1 MHNKKAIRAL
11 TSSYSHFDK
20 VVEDYYHLDPII
32 KRAMMRASSSVVS
45 IKTRAG
51 KELLHIGSGTIIEYD
66 EHYGCASVLTSA
78 SLLQAPGVAG
88 FLPSDLKVEI
98 YLFNGELYEGQ
109 VLFFDFCYNVA
120 TIKIMSSKFLSTA
133 SIRDVTDSLELVSKK
148 PVLSRCQHLPNTSM
162 PFNLSPGKLVIAL
175 GRDCGDRYDIMAS
188 PGVFSA
194 QDCCHDYEELFMTSC
209 VVSKLAVGGPL
220 VNCDGEVIGV
230 NFFICPFATFVP
242 ITIVW
247 KCLENLKRNG
257 QVPRPWLGVRV
268 GNLYTANLDTLDEL
282 YQKFPNVSKGVIVEE
297 LTGKIN
303 IHAQRKRTKVHHSIF
318 WLTGKW
324 LTAKAMLQKRK
335 RSKTM
340 TTTGKTTSR
349 AKKRRQLVRKSSA
362 SVAGLCIGDVIIKCG
377 ETEIRSQLELVD
389 ALWDKEGKSVKL
401 EIVRPS
407 VGHKNVTLTVGARPE
422 MPRWL
427 L

>member
-1 MHNKKAIRAL
+1 MTSWLLLVYLGTGETRLSKVINYS
-11 TSSYSHFDK
+11 SSY
-20 VVEDYYHLDPII
+20 LNII
-32 KRAMMRASSSVVS
+32 
-45 IKTRAG
+45 
-51 KELLHIGSGTIIEYD
+51 
-66 EHYGCASVLTSA
+66 SA
-78 SLLQAPGVAG
+78 
-88 FLPSDLKVEI
+88 
-98 YLFNGELYEGQ
+98 
-109 VLFFDFCYNVA
+109 
-120 TIKIMSSKFLSTA
+120 
-133 SIRDVTDSLELVSKK
+133 
-148 PVLSRCQHLPNTSM
+148 H
-162 PFNLSPGKLVIAL
+162 
-175 GRDCGDRYDIMAS
+175 
-188 PGVFSA
+188 SA

-257 QVPRPWLGVRV
+257 QVPQPWLGVRV

-282 YQKFPNVSKGVIVEE
+282 YQKFPDVSRGVIVEE

-318 WLTGKW
+318 WSTGKW

-340 TTTGKTTSR
+340 TRTRKTTSR

-377 ETEIRSQLELVD
+377 ETEIGSQLELVD

-407 VGHKNVTLTVGARPE
+407 VGHKNVTLTVGTRPE